1 VWRLG
6 PTYLPTPKG
15 PRRLPSIIDQ
25 ISGQHN
31 RHVIPEDL
39 AGAGNLLMF
48 DNQGPEWTFYSS
60 FISDA
65 RRLPNGNT
73 FINEGMN
80 GRFFQITPV
89 GEIVWEYVSPY
100 FGPQPLG
107 PAGKKVQSN
116 VVYRAQPVP
125 YDWTPPGTRR
135 GERALSPPD
144 LAMFRVPAE
153 R

>member
-48 DNQGPEWTFYSS
+48 DNQGPE
-60 FISDA
+60 
-65 RRLPNGNT
+65 
-73 FINEGMN
+73 
-80 GRFFQITPV
+80 
-89 GEIVWEYVSPY
+89 
-100 FGPQPLG
+100 
-107 PAGKKVQSN
+107 
-116 VVYRAQPVP
+116 
-125 YDWTPPGTRR
+125 
-135 GERALSPPD
+135 
-144 LAMFRVPAE
+144 
-153 R
+153 

>member
-48 DNQGPEWTFYSS
+48 DNQGEAGFPS
-60 FISDA
+60 A
-65 RRLPNGNT
+65 RLKVFPGSRAL
-73 FINEGMN
+73 
-80 GRFFQITPV
+80 Q
-89 GEIVWEYVSPY
+89 IVWEYTGSDSDAPNKLFTARSSAMPGACPTV
-100 FGPQPLG
+100 
-107 PAGKKVQSN
+107 
-116 VVYRAQPVP
+116 
-125 YDWTPPGTRR
+125 TPSSTR
-135 GERALSPPD
+135 
-144 LAMFRVPAE
+144 V
-153 R
+153 